1 MNRILSEL
9 KTKLSTAIGSNL
21 IKSYYQGEVVV
32 VPQSYLPALMI
43 FGNSTEVV
51 AKSTAKDQYKY
62 DITIRVVIDLKAYL
76 SEAGTG
82 DTIKAQQAIINLME
96 ERNTNG
102 TLKTTTVL
110 GTLRANIRGTDWL
123 FNNDITIQYKT
134 IQRGEFFYYQAD
146 CNLTATTDLLTR

>member
-1 MNRILSEL
+1 MNRVLSEL
-9 KTKLSTAIGSNL
+9 KTKLSTAMTTS
-21 IKSYYQGEVVV
+21 IKQYYQGEVVV
-32 VPQSYLPALMI
+32 VPQSYLPALMV

-62 DITIRVVIDLKAYL
+62 NITIRVVIDLKLYL

-96 ERNTNG
+96 ERNTDG
-102 TLKTTTVL
+102 TLKANTVL
-110 GTLRANIRGTDWL
+110 GTLRDNVRGTDYL
-123 FNNDITIQYKT
+123 FNNDINIEYKT
-134 IQRGEFFYYQAD
+134 IQRGEFWYYQSD

>member
-1 MNRILSEL
+1 MNRVLSEF
-9 KTKLSTAIGSNL
+9 KTKLSTAIGSTL

-62 DITIRVVIDLKAYL
+62 DITVRVVIDLKLYL
-76 SEAGTG
+76 KESGTG
-82 DTIKAQQAIINLME
+82 ETLAAQQAIINLME
-96 ERNTNG
+96 ERNTDG
-102 TLKTTTVL
+102 TLKAATVL
-110 GTLRANIRGTDWL
+110 GCLRDNVRGTDYL
-123 FNNDITIQYKT
+123 FNNDINIEYKT
-134 IQRGEFFYYQAD
+134 IQRGEFWYYQAD

>member
-9 KTKLSTAIGSNL
+9 KTKLSTAMGSTL

-32 VPQSYLPALMI
+32 VPQSYLPALMV

-51 AKSTAKDQYKY
+51 AKSTAKDQYRY
-62 DITIRVVIDLKAYL
+62 DITIRVVIDLKLYL
-76 SEAGTG
+76 SEVGTG

-96 ERNTNG
+96 ERNTDG
-102 TLKTTTVL
+102 TLKSTTVL

-123 FNNDITIQYKT
+123 FNNDINIAYKT